1 MASAKNAEVRALDRR
16 SRRGRHRAFRR
27 GHARSTRKTLFPSS
41 RSALPSLPLLMPSL
55 SHASRMFSDRR
66 DLFYLPIVTSGGK
79 AAGPGA
85 GKGIPAPKNAAAPR
99 PGPPPAQ
106 APAQA
111 PAHAAAPA
119 PAPAP
124 TAGPG
129 TPAPVAPKWGS
140 GATAAD
146 IVRGGRPQPPAP
158 QVRPRSLIPSQ
169 PHRDRFFGFFWIYQ
183 SIRQTKPRTKPIHP
197 TSTPSI
203 HSPRSSPSRAS
214 ARSPRPP
221 PTEEAV
227 TSPNRAPSPSRDRSE
242 ARISKT
248 RKTPWRGPSTARNP
262 TRLLES
268 LYRLPTSAASPR
280 PTRTRAPTTDG
291 ASRMRR

>member
-1 MASAKNAEVRALDRR
+1 
-16 SRRGRHRAFRR
+16 
-27 GHARSTRKTLFPSS
+27 
-41 RSALPSLPLLMPSL
+41 MPSL

-85 GKGIPAPKNAAAPR
+85 GKGIPAPKNAAPR
-99 PGPPPAQ
+99 PGPPPVA

-111 PAHAAAPA
+111 PAHGGARARARAHRRPGNTRAGRAQVGQRCHRRGYRTRRSTAASRA
-119 PAPAP
+119 
-124 TAGPG
+124 TG
-129 TPAPVAPKWGS
+129 TPPFPHPIDNRA
-140 GATAAD
+140 
-146 IVRGGRPQPPAP
+146 Q
-158 QVRPRSLIPSQ
+158 SQ
-169 PHRDRFFGFFWIYQ
+169 PRIAIVFLDLPNDLPNNQPH
-183 SIRQTKPRTKPIHP
+183 TKPIHP
-197 TSTPSI
+197 TSTTYP
-203 HSPRSSPSRAS
+203 HSPQSSPSRAS

-227 TSPNRAPSPSRDRSE
+227 TSPNQAPSPSPDRSE

-248 RKTPWRGPSTARNP
+248 QKTPSRGPSIERNP

-280 PTRTRAPTTDG
+280 LTRTRAPTTDG
-291 ASRMRR
+291 ASPHR

>member
-1 MASAKNAEVRALDRR
+1 MASAKNAEVRVLDRR

-85 GKGIPAPKNAAAPR
+85 GKGIPAPKNAAPR
-99 PGPPPAQ
+99 PGPPPVAAPAQ

-111 PAHAAAPA
+111 A

-158 QVRPRSLIPSQ
+158 QVRPRSLIPSTTA
-169 PHRDRFFGFFWIYQ
+169 HNRNRASRSFFWICQ
-183 SIRQTKPRTKPIHP
+183 TICQTKPHTKPIHP
-197 TSTPSI
+197 TSTTYP
-203 HSPRSSPSRAS
+203 HSPQSSPSRAS

-227 TSPNRAPSPSRDRSE
+227 TSPNQAPSPSPDRSE

-248 RKTPWRGPSTARNP
+248 QKTPSRGPSIERNP

-280 PTRTRAPTTDG
+280 LTRTRAPTTDG
-291 ASRMRR
+291 ASPHR

>member
-1 MASAKNAEVRALDRR
+1 
-16 SRRGRHRAFRR
+16 
-27 GHARSTRKTLFPSS
+27 
-41 RSALPSLPLLMPSL
+41 MPSL

-85 GKGIPAPKNAAAPR
+85 GKGIPAPKNAAPR
-99 PGPPPAQ
+99 PGPPPVA

-111 PAHAAAPA
+111 PAQAAPA

-158 QVRPRSLIPSQ
+158 QVRPRSLIPSTTA
-169 PHRDRFFGFFWIYQ
+169 HNRNRASRSFFWICQ
-183 SIRQTKPRTKPIHP
+183 TICQTKPHTKPIHP
-197 TSTPSI
+197 TSTTYP
-203 HSPRSSPSRAS
+203 HSPQSSPSRAS

-227 TSPNRAPSPSRDRSE
+227 TSPNRAPSPSPDRSE
-242 ARISKT
+242 APISKT
-248 RKTPWRGPSTARNP
+248 PKTPSRGPSTARNP

-280 PTRTRAPTTDG
+280 LTRTRAPTTDG
-291 ASRMRR
+291 ASPHR